1 MYDARR
7 WEQRQRTMRNL
18 KIRER
23 LKAAWVALT
32 AGRYFYSSAKA
43 NRTDEELLEGTIIK
57 AALMLMIRHLI
68 ADNKEGYRKHV
79 ARFQMIE
86 AILQDPSVILQ
97 SIHDGKPTVI
107 YDCAS
112 EEDIDTLLTQD
123 IETISYENS

>member
-1 MYDARR
+1 
-7 WEQRQRTMRNL
+7 MRNL

-68 ADNKEGYRKHV
+68 ADNKEGYRKHA

>member
-68 ADNKEGYRKHV
+68 ADNKEGHRKHV